1 MGLLKLMDNVAM
13 EPQIYLSVVIR
24 TRNQAKSLKLVLDA
38 LNAQRCNFR
47 WEVIV
52 VDNESDDDT
61 VELCQEY
68 KARVI
73 PIRHDEFTYGR
84 AINLG
89 ISHAAGTL
97 VLLCSAHSVPIGSY
111 FFESAV
117 AAFTDS
123 NIAAVRCVHN
133 TLNQQLKEWYTGRDI
148 QYSSLEEQKRAE
160 AGTEWISD
168 YPSAT
173 CCVIRRSVWEQVPY
187 DEQVEFMEDKLWA
200 AQVLSKGYKIRCR
213 SDAIFIHI
221 RQRGQLEAWRRESRA
236 YRTLY
241 RTTGYIP
248 LRWSRFLVRI
258 VRLALLAPLVAIRY
272 FVQNV
277 VSDACVVTVPW
288 QATFAPRRGSKP
300 EYDIPALSRLLS
312 KFLDKTT
319 RRP

>member
-1 MGLLKLMDNVAM
+1 MDNVAM

-24 TRNQAKSLKLVLDA
+24 ARNRAKSLKQVLDA
-38 LNAQRCNFR
+38 LNAQRCSFR

-52 VDNESDDDT
+52 VDNESADET
-61 VELCQEY
+61 VELCKEY
-68 KARVI
+68 KARTI
-73 PIRHDEFTYGR
+73 PIRRDEFTYGR

-89 ISHAAGTL
+89 ISNAAGKL
-97 VLLCSAHSVPIGSY
+97 VLICSAHSVPIGSY

-123 NIAAVRCVHN
+123 KIAAVRCIIN
-133 TLNQQLKEWYTGRDI
+133 TYNQQLKEWYTGRDI

-160 AGTEWISD
+160 SGTEWISD

-200 AQVLSKGYKIRCR
+200 SQVLSKGYKIKSR

-221 RQRGQLEAWRRESRA
+221 RKMGQLEAWRRESRG

-241 RTTGYIP
+241 CTTGYVP
-248 LRWSRFLVRI
+248 LSWSRFLVRI
-258 VRLALLAPLVAIRY
+258 VRFALLAPLVAIRY

-288 QATFAPRRGSKP
+288 QAKFAPRHGSKP
-300 EYDIPALSRLLS
+300 EYDIPVLSRPLS
-312 KFLDKTT
+312 KFLDKIT